1 MLRFSKMADYGV
13 LLLSHWTRNEN
24 ALVSAR
30 ELADLYHMPQSLAAN
45 LLKTFC
51 KSGLLESQRGLH
63 GGYQLT
69 QSPSDITLL
78 DIVGAI
84 DGPVQLTDCVLES
97 IQSDI
102 SCDYLNVCGCHSP
115 LRSINEKICDYLRSL
130 SLSDLAENLPAVPSP
145 PTSEP
150 HRL

>member
-63 GGYQLT
+63 GGYRLT
-69 QSPSDITLL
+69 QPPSNITLL

-84 DGPVQLTDCVLES
+84 DGPVQLTDCVLEAES
-97 IQSDI
+97 NIT
-102 SCDYLNVCGCHSP
+102 CDYLDVCSCHSP
-115 LRSINEKICDYLRSL
+115 LHTINEQICDYLRSL
-130 SLSDLAENLPAVPSP
+130 SLNDLSENLPAVPSP
-145 PTSEP
+145 ATSEP
-150 HRL
+150 HSL